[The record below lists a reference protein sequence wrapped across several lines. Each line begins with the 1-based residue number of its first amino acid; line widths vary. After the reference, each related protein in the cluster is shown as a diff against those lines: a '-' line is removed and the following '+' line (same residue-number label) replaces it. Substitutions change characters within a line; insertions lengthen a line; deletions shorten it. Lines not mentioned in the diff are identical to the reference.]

1 MSREQDIASRII
13 ELTGGQENIKEFEV
27 CMTRLRID
35 PKNLDSA
42 DQGALKKVDGVKG
55 VITTG
60 GQLQVI
66 LGPGLAQKVAD
77 EAGTILRSGPAPTST
92 TVKTD
97 AAPEQKQAMTAQSFI
112 RKVASIFVPLLPA
125 IIAAGMIIALSNVLQ
140 KLFGLTPD
148 TKILGYSVVTIL
160 AVLGNTIMGYL
171 SILVGGNAAKVVG
184 GPFAIGAVAGA
195 ILISPSL
202 SGLSMTSGRGGLIGA
217 ALAGAF
223 FGWLYKRLTKAMPEA
238 INIIAT
244 PFLTVIVG
252 GLITLFI
259 LQPIGFYVSTGIG
272 NAATWLITTIPWLAG
287 PILAGTFLPLVLL
300 GIHQALTPIHL
311 QLISSYG
318 FTILLP
324 ILAMAG
330 AGQVG
335 ASFAVY
341 TKTKNAELKKII
353 MAALPVGILG
363 IGEPLIYGVTL
374 PLLRPFIGACIGAAA
389 GGLWMAISN
398 VGALTIGPSG
408 VILALVVNKPLVYL
422 IGIAISYVVGFFATR
437 ALGWDESKAGGA
449 QTFDING

>member
-1 MSREQDIASRII
+1 MSREQQIASRII
-13 ELTGGQENIKEFEV
+13 ELAGGRGNINELEC

-35 PKNLDSA
+35 PKNVDAA

-55 VITTG
+55 VIVTG

-77 EAGTILRSGPAPTST
+77 EAADIMRSGPAPTST

-97 AAPEQKQAMTAQSFI
+97 AADSKKPVTAQSLLRQI
-112 RKVASIFVPLLPA
+112 SSIFVPLLPA

-140 KLFGLTPD
+140 KFFGVTPK
-148 TKILGYSVVTIL
+148 TAIMGYSIVTVL

-171 SILVGGNAAKVVG
+171 SILVGGNAAKLVG

-195 ILISPSL
+195 ILISPTL
-202 SGLSMTSGRGGLIGA
+202 ANMNMTAGRGGLIGA

-223 FGWLYKRLTKAMPEA
+223 FGWMYKRLTKVMPEA

-244 PFLTVIVG
+244 PFLTVLIG
-252 GLITLFI
+252 GLLALFI
-259 LQPIGFYVSTGIG
+259 VQPVGYWISTGIG
-272 NAATWLITTIPWLAG
+272 GAATWLINTVPWLAG
-287 PILAGTFLPLVLL
+287 PVLAGTFLPLVLF

-311 QLISSYG
+311 ELINKFG

-324 ILAMAG
+324 ILAMGG

-335 ASFAVY
+335 AALAVL

-353 MAALPVGILG
+353 QAALPIGILG

-374 PLLRPFIGACIGAAA
+374 PLMRPFIGACIGAAA
-389 GGLWMAISN
+389 GGLVMAISN
-398 VGALTIGPSG
+398 VGATAIGPSG
-408 VILALVVNKPLVYL
+408 IILTLLATKPVVYL
-422 IGIAISYVVGFFATR
+422 IGLAIAYVVGYFATL
-437 ALGWDESKAGGA
+437 ALGWDESKAGEA